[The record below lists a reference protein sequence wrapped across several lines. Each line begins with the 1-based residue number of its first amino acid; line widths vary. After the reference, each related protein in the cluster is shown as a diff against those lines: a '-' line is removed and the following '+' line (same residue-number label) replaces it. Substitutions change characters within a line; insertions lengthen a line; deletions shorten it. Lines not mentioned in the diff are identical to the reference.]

1 MAGESLLL
9 WGEWG
14 AAAAVRS
21 SIRAFL
27 LKPSSGDC
35 VPCFLPLGSYTGT
48 TKVWAACSMEVAV
61 ISHDSLVVLA
71 GGAAVFSG
79 LAGVRDGVRAT
90 GNGERLHCLA
100 GRAATECP
108 KACMVEQQQ
117 WELWHSVRGRP
128 KLRSGVGTQR
138 RCGSPQHGRE
148 LVQAQEA
155 GGL

>member
-48 TKVWAACSMEVAV
+48 AKVWAACSMEVAV

-71 GGAAVFSG
+71 GGPAVFSVRTLWWT
-79 LAGVRDGVRAT
+79 LAALLVMICVWRCMRADQLPPAVREAGPTRPSRRDVVVQGPVTYRFRNSHPRFHALP
-90 GNGERLHCLA
+90 ERDWGA
-100 GRAATECP
+100 WPE
-108 KACMVEQQQ
+108 
-117 WELWHSVRGRP
+117 
-128 KLRSGVGTQR
+128 
-138 RCGSPQHGRE
+138 GRE
-148 LVQAQEA
+148 
-155 GGL
+155 